1 MAAYEVGT
9 DARFIK
15 LTVSEQDVLIALTE
29 GMSVSSV
36 VTLAAD
42 LYDRGRNTGFRGG
55 DIVGFVTL
63 VLEGLNEKGLV
74 QYRLPARHNET
85 EFAWAGLPKHVRL
98 TPEGWAVTG
107 YPRFHSEVGRNAR
120 RREVSRG
127 DRTDYRNHATTAEGS
142 DLERLPWYEHRVV
155 YPDHAHNYELFGVLT
170 DLEKDMAETR
180 SWNRVTPEMEDR
192 VRAAFTRHRNYAD
205 AASETNLSE
214 RQVRYILS
222 GKTSLGSLKQ
232 RMLALIEQRGR
243 FADIHELYE
252 ELPGSHGMHNFVHV
266 LHSLHSEGLI
276 DFREVKAGTGGTS
289 YLDIRAA
296 KRRTNGE
303 AKHEPEVEVVEVE
316 ADVTAV
322 AQPEEVA
329 PTPISEGYP
338 ELFLIRERHALL
350 VHQRGAAD
358 RYMKAAEALGNDDP
372 DMVELLLRKATEA
385 ETGSL
390 SPVEA
395 EYLRWVEEHGQSEG

>member
-1 MAAYEVGT
+1 VAAYEVGT

-15 LTVSEQDVLIALTE
+15 LTGSEQDVLIALTE
-29 GMSVSSV
+29 GMSISSV

-42 LYDRGRNTGFRGG
+42 LYQRGRNAGFNGG
-55 DIVGFVTL
+55 DIVGYVTL

-74 QYRLPARHNET
+74 QYRVPTGHESGSST
-85 EFAWAGLPKHVRL
+85 WAGLPMNVRL
-98 TPEGWAVTG
+98 TPEGWATTG
-107 YPRFHSEVGRNAR
+107 YPRFHSEVGRNSR
-120 RREVSRG
+120 RREVARG
-127 DRTDYRNHATTAEGS
+127 DRTDFRNHATTAEGS
-142 DLERLPWYEHRVV
+142 DLERLPWYEHRAV

-180 SWNRVTPEMEDR
+180 TWNRVTPEMEDR
-192 VRAAFTRHRNYAD
+192 VQAAFGRHKSYAET
-205 AASETNLSE
+205 AAETNLSE

-232 RMLALIEQRGR
+232 RMLALIEQRGK

-266 LHSLHSEGLI
+266 LHSLHSEGVI

-303 AKHEPEVEVVEVE
+303 AKPEPEVVEAE

-322 AQPEEVA
+322 SQPEEVA
-329 PTPISEGYP
+329 HTPVGESYP
-338 ELFLIRERHALL
+338 ELARIRELNATLMR
-350 VHQRGAAD
+350 QRGAAD

-385 ETGSL
+385 EVSSL
-390 SPVEA
+390 NPVES
-395 EYLRWVEEHGQSEG
+395 EYLQWVEAHGQSEG